1 MSTEATFMY
10 LLLCVFSYLENLVFF
25 PLFVKASTLYRMGD
39 LYFMQGKYDRALRS
53 YNEVLSTYKKIGA
66 DADDPQAATMLH
78 NLGLCHFRVGPYSR
92 AKTSLKQALKIK
104 KTQQNEPNLDIA
116 ATYHL
121 LGIVLTAMGQFDSAM
136 KCLVTALRIRQEELS
151 ESAAST
157 HHLSILNTQLAIGE
171 VHRHRGNLDEAME
184 LFRLVCED
192 RIRRLGFGHE
202 ASAEALQCIGLV
214 LREEGEFEEA
224 IAMLDKSLSVRK
236 SRLGEES
243 PLVAET
249 QVHLSSC
256 YFKLRKVDEAT
267 VASNEALRIT
277 AKVDPD
283 HILHSNSLKSVADLQ
298 QAAGRYGEALKG
310 YDEVLRIKERWLGDS
325 HLECADT
332 YNNVGN
338 AKFKQGDFQG
348 AEEAFTK
355 VSKKGRRKKALRRR
369 RASNE
374 TIVLMFFLTIV
385 FRFCAIALLFYF

>member
-1 MSTEATFMY
+1 
-10 LLLCVFSYLENLVFF
+10 
-25 PLFVKASTLYRMGD
+25 
-39 LYFMQGKYDRALRS
+39 
-53 YNEVLSTYKKIGA
+53 
-66 DADDPQAATMLH
+66 
-78 NLGLCHFRVGPYSR
+78 
-92 AKTSLKQALKIK
+92 
-104 KTQQNEPNLDIA
+104 
-116 ATYHL
+116 
-121 LGIVLTAMGQFDSAM
+121 
-136 KCLVTALRIRQEELS
+136 
-151 ESAAST
+151 
-157 HHLSILNTQLAIGE
+157 
-171 VHRHRGNLDEAME
+171 
-184 LFRLVCED
+184 
-192 RIRRLGFGHE
+192 LGFGHE

-224 IAMLDKSLSVRK
+224 IAMMGKSLSVRK

-249 QVHLSSC
+249 QIHLSSC

-277 AKVDPD
+277 AKVLDPD

-298 QAAGRYGEALKG
+298 QAKGNFGEALQG

-355 VSKKGRRKKALRRR
+355 VSKKGRRKKSVRRR

-374 TIVLMFFLTIV
+374 TIVLMFFLIS
-385 FRFCAIALLFYF
+385 FLRNCASPLFIGAEN